1 MNGKWEKTAERGK
14 KLCRKKQLGGKASAT
29 QQNRST
35 LKCTLICEKN
45 VCGEE
50 RVYYVVD
57 AVCDRETQK
66 LPINKKILYVNG
78 FLTTCQTLSLTTKTY
93 S

>member
-1 MNGKWEKTAERGK
+1 MD
-14 KLCRKKQLGGKASAT
+14 
-29 QQNRST
+29 
-35 LKCTLICEKN
+35 
-45 VCGEE
+45 GEE

-66 LPINKKILYVNG
+66 LPINKKILYVND

-93 S
+93 R